1 MVIWAFCLAS
11 FSSTSQSRGCVR
23 LRKTCCMRLRK
34 TCCNEL
40 GTAYLPIPAAYLC
53 ACCCRDDVSHSGEK
67 IDWGQWAIT
76 GNDPEFG
83 GTGNPDTGD
92 DYGPA
97 PGALTTSQLLRV
109 ILGVLYPDI
118 CPCSQPP
125 AVIIFCLFRFL
136 SMLRKA
142 AMSLALSRDGRM
154 TWSFGRTS
162 SMYTD
167 KAKIVLVGLWML
179 TLVLCCVMVRSGPP
193 E

>member
-1 MVIWAFCLAS
+1 
-11 FSSTSQSRGCVR
+11 
-23 LRKTCCMRLRK
+23 MRLRK

-40 GTAYLPIPAAYLC
+40 GTAYLPIPAAHLC

-125 AVIIFCLFRFL
+125 AVIISL
-136 SMLRKA
+136 SLQ
-142 AMSLALSRDGRM
+142 D
-154 TWSFGRTS
+154 
-162 SMYTD
+162 
-167 KAKIVLVGLWML
+167 LVYVKKSGHVIG
-179 TLVLCCVMVRSGPP
+179 TLQRWTHDLVVWKDIQHVYRQSQRSPCGTVDADPCAVLCDGQIWTT
-193 E
+193 